1 MHATPIPVPAG
12 VTVDTYRCIF
22 GTTLILIKIDCEC
35 ARASIEEATN
45 RDAVPAHSLSDVPDD
60 ASNTNG
66 GGANG
71 GTSEAQTEPTQ
82 EPQASLSNGR
92 EHDGLDANSRMAVA
106 AKISAARAL
115 ARALAE
121 EQQAA
126 VTAARLAA
134 EHSMD
139 DEEIQ
144 R

>member
-1 MHATPIPVPAG
+1 MHVSGA
-12 VTVDTYRCIF
+12 
-22 GTTLILIKIDCEC
+22 TLILIIIDCDC

-45 RDAVPAHSLSDVPDD
+45 RGAVPAHSLSDAPDD

-66 GGANG
+66 GGADG
-71 GTSEAQTEPTQ
+71 STSEAQPEPLQ
-82 EPQASLSNGR
+82 DPQASLSNGR
-92 EHDGLDANSRMAVA
+92 EHDGMDANSRMAVA